1 MMVVIYFSK
10 KRLNEATR
18 AWIDTSLFG
27 SLLQI
32 VSTTHK
38 KISKP
43 RHTSYSAHRRSISW
57 RRPCFCRRSFLH
69 LTDFSYFS
77 SIILCVHCATRQ
89 SSWRPPGSVRTRRPS
104 QCVGLSAESLSWWA
118 LLLLILWACCMLQVY
133 GVIMGLNVFCNPFFR
148 NKLLKSYHTV
158 VWLSFVVG
166 LILLWRLISF
176 FRAEFKPGRG
186 NVLGPRY

>member
-10 KRLNEATR
+10 KRLKEATR

-57 RRPCFCRRSFLH
+57 RRPCFCRRSFLL
-69 LTDFSYFS
+69 LTDFSYFPSIYFAYTVQPARAVEGLLDLSEHDDHHNAWVSRQNLHPGELS
-77 SIILCVHCATRQ
+77 SCLYC
-89 SSWRPPGSVRTRRPS
+89 G
-104 QCVGLSAESLSWWA
+104 
-118 LLLLILWACCMLQVY
+118 ACCMLQVY
-133 GVIMGLNVFCNPFFR
+133 GVIMGLNIFCNP
-148 NKLLKSYHTV
+148 L
-158 VWLSFVVG
+158 
-166 LILLWRLISF
+166 
-176 FRAEFKPGRG
+176 
-186 NVLGPRY
+186 